1 MSEATQEQAPE
12 REVLSIDGKKYFM
25 DSVTEN
31 GAQIIENIKLVD
43 GEIQRLQLS
52 TSIAGE
58 AKNAIFAKLIAE
70 SAGFEEVPEEV
81 PAVEVT
87 ADAK

>member
-1 MSEATQEQAPE
+1 MSEAVNAPKETTE
-12 REVLSIDGKKYFM
+12 REVLSIDGKEYFL

-31 GAQIIENIKLVD
+31 GTKLIESIKIVD

-58 AKNAIFAKLIAE
+58 AKNAIFGKLIAE
-70 SAGFEEVPEEV
+70 SANFEEVPTVETETEE
-81 PAVEVT
+81 
-87 ADAK
+87 AK